1 MHLLARRLALLVLA
15 GFLSTATASAQ
26 IFPTGN
32 AVLQRIWD
40 EGMERSQIEPLAHV
54 LLDSI
59 GPRLTGTPQQLA
71 AHDWAVQMYGRWGIP
86 ARNEAYGT
94 WRGWSRGVTHVD
106 MIAPRVR
113 SLNAMMLAWSPPTNG
128 PVEGP
133 VVTLPDVTNGA
144 AFEAWLPTV
153 RGAFVAVSFPQP
165 TCRPDG
171 NWEEH
176 ALPETVEA
184 MREARR
190 EAQANWAERVRAGAP
205 TPQLLA
211 QRLEAAGAAGILTSL
226 WTGGWGAERVFG
238 AQTQTTPMFS
248 LSCEDYGLVSRLAE
262 NGHGPRLRVN
272 AEAEFLGEVPAKNT
286 IAELR
291 GTELPNEYVVL
302 SAHFDSWDGGSGA
315 TDNGTGSL
323 VMMEAMRILRQVYPN
338 PRRTILAG
346 LWGGEEQGLNGSR
359 AFTEDN
365 PNIVA
370 GLQALFNQDN
380 GTGRI
385 ASTSTMGFPEAGAF
399 FARWF
404 SEMPGEL
411 VGNIELALPGVPSG
425 GGSDHASFVCHG
437 APGFFLSATSFD
449 YFTYTWHT
457 SIDTLDK
464 ISFDDVR
471 RNALIVAMLAYLAS
485 EDPERMPRDRRTVFP
500 VNPNTG
506 QEMGWPECR
515 PAQRS
520 AP

>member
-1 MHLLARRLALLVLA
+1 MIRRSAWLLLISLSFLAPA
-15 GFLSTATASAQ
+15 MAQ
-26 IFPTGN
+26 TFPTGN
-32 AVLQRIWD
+32 TVLQQIWS
-40 EGMERSQIEPLAHV
+40 EGMERSQIEPMAQV

-71 AHDWAVQMYGRWGIP
+71 AHDWAVDTYTRWGIP

-94 WRGWSRGVTHVD
+94 WRGWNRGVTHVD
-106 MIAPRVR
+106 LISPRVR

-128 PVEGP
+128 AVEGP
-133 VVTLPDVTNGA
+133 VVTLPDVTDSA
-144 AFEAWLPTV
+144 TFEAWLPNV

-176 ALPETVEA
+176 ALPESVEA

-190 EAQANWAERVRAGAP
+190 LAQANWTARVQAGAP
-205 TPQLLA
+205 TAQLLA
-211 QRLEAAGAAGILTSL
+211 QRLEAAGAAGILTSI

-238 AQTQTTPMFS
+238 AQTETTPMFS

-262 NGHGPRLRVN
+262 NGQGPRLRAN
-272 AEAEFLGEVPAKNT
+272 AEAQFLGEMPAKNT

-291 GTELPNEYVVL
+291 GTELPDEYVVL

-315 TDNGTGSL
+315 TDNGTGTL

-365 PNIVA
+365 PNVVA

-385 ASTSTMGFPEAGAF
+385 ASTSMMGFPEAGGF

-411 VGNIELALPGVPSG
+411 VGNIDMALPGVPSG
-425 GGSDHASFVCHG
+425 GGSDHAAFVCHG

-449 YFTYTWHT
+449 YSTYTWHT

-471 RNALIVAMLAYLAS
+471 RNALTVAMLAYLAS
-485 EDPERMPRDRRTVFP
+485 EDPQRMPRDRRTVFP